1 MQLLC
6 VHVYLV
12 LLSILEH
19 VNVVGAAPCQQTT
32 SIMRSYQ
39 NTICTS
45 RFWGTCTH
53 HAFVWRYYVEYRKI
67 CCVGYGGPNCQP
79 VCSSGCN
86 GRGTCVALEQCS
98 CDNSYTGN
106 ACQTPVCSLSCGHG
120 TCIQP
125 NTCSCHYGYTGRL
138 CNTHS
143 PDLEV
148 QFDSRVDDGQLQH
161 DEQISKSDIHVG
173 QGDVTDEHEDAVDII
188 ERFEGI
194 LGDQTLKKPN
204 IRAVTQETTSAIRD
218 NEIQKM
224 FNELIERIKKLE
236 KNKTS
241 NDRSCFLCKQP
252 YHFYRD
258 CPRNRR
264 GPNIRND
271 HRYLP
276 PTQRAYQAP
285 RYQEGSQGN
294 GRPSSQ

>member
-138 CNTHS
+138 CNTPVCRLPCQNRGICIS
-143 PDLEV
+143 PDTCSCAETYT
-148 QFDSRVDDGQLQH
+148 GQLCETLVY
-161 DEQISKSDIHVG
+161 DKS
-173 QGDVTDEHEDAVDII
+173 EH
-188 ERFEGI
+188 
-194 LGDQTLKKPN
+194 
-204 IRAVTQETTSAIRD
+204 
-218 NEIQKM
+218 
-224 FNELIERIKKLE
+224 
-236 KNKTS
+236 
-241 NDRSCFLCKQP
+241 
-252 YHFYRD
+252 
-258 CPRNRR
+258 
-264 GPNIRND
+264 
-271 HRYLP
+271 
-276 PTQRAYQAP
+276 
-285 RYQEGSQGN
+285 
-294 GRPSSQ
+294 